1 MKKMNHLLRAV
12 VAYCA
17 GLIVL
22 FAAYRFLY
30 NDTALTTQDNFVAL
44 MVISVIWGIGSIYFW
59 LRISQHL
66 LEGAWLKKIKKV
78 HACPDCGSED
88 FHYEMDNE
96 NDVPTQNEELAPNQ
110 EAFIKPFVCDAC
122 GKKYDGFLY
131 FEDKR
136 MGFGFGGVLY
146 FNVTSKKRRYNNPI
160 DPIRQFR
167 FRRQFFSNGILAGI
181 LMSAGFFFLLTNI
194 YKLGFYSI
202 ILLGF
207 GIFIILISM
216 LNIRTYVI

>member
-1 MKKMNHLLRAV
+1 MLLAV
-12 VAYCA
+12 SVYCA
-17 GLIVL
+17 GLVVL
-22 FAAYRFLY
+22 FITYHFLY
-30 NDTALTTQDNFVAL
+30 STESLTSQPSL
-44 MVISVIWGIGSIYFW
+44 ISLIVITVVWVIGSIYFW

-66 LEGAWLKKIKKV
+66 LEQAWLKKLKKV
-78 HACPDCGSED
+78 HACPDCGSEA
-88 FHYEMDNE
+88 FHYEKDNQ
-96 NDVPTQNEELAPNQ
+96 NDVPTQNEELAPNH

-122 GKKYDGFLY
+122 GKVYDGFLY

-146 FNVTSKKRRYNNPI
+146 FNVTTKKRRYNNPI

-167 FRRQFFSNGILAGI
+167 FRRQFFSNGIFAGI

-216 LNIRTYVI
+216 LNIRTYII

>member
-1 MKKMNHLLRAV
+1 MKKIGNMLLAV
-12 VAYCA
+12 SVYCMGLVALSITYH
-17 GLIVL
+17 
-22 FAAYRFLY
+22 FLY
-30 NDTALTTQDNFVAL
+30 SNESFTSQSSL
-44 MVISVIWGIGSIYFW
+44 ISLIAITIIWVIGSTYFW

-66 LEGAWLKKIKKV
+66 LERACLKKLKKV
-78 HACPDCGSED
+78 HACPDCGSEV
-88 FHYEMDNE
+88 FHYEKDNQ

-122 GKKYDGFLY
+122 GKEYDGFLY

-146 FNVTSKKRRYNNPI
+146 FNLTTKKRRYNNPI

-181 LMSAGFFFLLTNI
+181 LMSAGLFLLITGIYGLSFYALVPLVLGVGILFFLV
-194 YKLGFYSI
+194 
-202 ILLGF
+202 
-207 GIFIILISM
+207 
-216 LNIRTYVI
+216 LNLKVYVI